1 MAKLEDLLTFVEK
14 ITAEGPIPEDHS
26 AVAGRMILFNL
37 VKSDEGAELLEDIFG
52 LPFVRRDPALYRNLS
67 MVCNIL
73 AHILEHGMP
82 EDVVEYYSNCSEN
95 ILTDMQTA
103 VKLIEDECAKAGLT
117 DPDRIAELKEASG
130 IDVEHIDRLFTG
142 WEPLENVHVV

>member
-37 VKSDEGAELLEDIFG
+37 IKSEEGSELLEDIFG
-52 LPFVRRDPALYRNLS
+52 LPFIQRDPGIYRNLS
-67 MVCNIL
+67 MVCNVL
-73 AHILEHGMP
+73 AYILEHGMP
-82 EDVVEYYSNCSEN
+82 ENVVEYYSNCAEN
-95 ILTDMQTA
+95 ILTDMHSA
-103 VKLIEDECAKAGLT
+103 VKLIEDECAKMGVV
-117 DPDRIAELKEASG
+117 DPERLAAMKEASG
-130 IDVEHIDRLFTG
+130 IDVDHIDRLFTG